1 VALYRRDFL
10 DGFYDDWII
19 NERYRLE
26 MLFIEALARLM
37 VGHEAQGGHDAALTT
52 ALRLLHH
59 DPLRE
64 DAHRV
69 AMRAYCRLGQRNVA
83 LEQYLRCREIVQEE
97 LGTEPMVE
105 TTELYQ
111 AILEGRFAV
120 GHAPDVLPAQVPAAI
135 PVALGRSPLDA
146 VAPSRLV
153 GREQELG
160 FLLQCWQGVEAG
172 HGGLVLLS
180 GEAGAG
186 KTRLVEEFA
195 NHLRWQGVR
204 VLWGRCYEF
213 ERVLPYQPVAEALRT
228 VLPTLT
234 WAELAGFPAW
244 VVPEVARLVPE
255 VLEKLASSE
264 AHPEVDGTSVA
275 EGIEGQPGLAVA
287 PAIGS
292 NQERARLFEGAARFL
307 AELSSHGALLIVLE
321 DLHWAS
327 ESTLQLLHYLARHL
341 ADRQILMVGTFR
353 PETVGLQH
361 PLLVLRRRLTREG
374 LAKPLRLSRLS
385 PAAVETLVVE
395 MSGAREAVVPLA
407 ARLYRETEGNPFFL
421 MEIIKALFGT
431 GVIHLEGVA
440 WMGDF
445 ARISE
450 GEIPLPAGVSEAI
463 QARVCRLNEET
474 QEALRL
480 AAILGREFDLDLL
493 NAVWGRGGE
502 VTLEAL
508 DSMLRHRLIDE
519 GSRAVGRDYAFTH
532 HKIQEVVY
540 AGMGRQRRQ
549 HAHARAGTAME
560 RLHGPEAK
568 TLAGELAFHFEQG
581 RQLDKR
587 LTEKAI
593 YYLLEA
599 GDQARGLYAHGDAID
614 YYQRALALLKE
625 QVDYERAAR
634 TLMRLAL
641 TYHSA
646 FDFRQARQAY
656 EEGFALWQ
664 RAGAMELTVPPLP
677 APHALRVG
685 MIYEPQNL
693 DPAMAGHVAS
703 GAVKDQL
710 FSGLVEQSPEMEIM
724 PDVAR
729 SWEMLEGGRKYVFH
743 LRNDVRWSDGTPVT
757 AEDFEYAWKR
767 VLDPATGWP
776 AAHLL
781 YDVKGARAFHGGEAG
796 KGDVGVRA
804 LDEVTLVVELERP
817 TGYFPHLVAY
827 NATYPV
833 PRHVVEAHGEAWT
846 EVGNIVTNGPFR
858 LETWK
863 QGESMIL
870 VRNPEYHGQFR
881 GNVQRVG
888 LSLLS
893 DRSAILELYEA
904 DGLDALILWGFIP
917 PEIDRVR
924 RRQAG
929 EYVSVPWLLTWYM
942 GFDVSRPP
950 FDDPRMR
957 RAFALATDRETL
969 AEVVLRG
976 YVSPATGGYVPP
988 GMPGH
993 SPGIGLPYDPEQA
1006 QHLLAEAG
1014 YPGGCSPPTVDS
1026 LVPYGRESL
1035 SQYLQAQ
1042 WREDL
1047 GVETT
1052 WEAMEWAKYLDG
1064 LDREPSHIF
1073 LCGWV
1078 ADYPDPDSFLRA
1090 NPVRRWT
1097 RWQNGAYDR
1106 LVEEARQVTDQGKR
1120 MRLYGQADRILV
1132 EEAAIVPLTYERLH
1146 LLVKPWVRR
1155 YPTSPIKYWFWRDVI
1170 IEPH

>member
-1 VALYRRDFL
+1 
-10 DGFYDDWII
+10 
-19 NERYRLE
+19 
-26 MLFIEALARLM
+26 
-37 VGHEAQGGHDAALTT
+37 
-52 ALRLLHH
+52 
-59 DPLRE
+59 
-64 DAHRV
+64 
-69 AMRAYCRLGQRNVA
+69 
-83 LEQYLRCREIVQEE
+83 
-97 LGTEPMVE
+97 
-105 TTELYQ
+105 
-111 AILEGRFAV
+111 
-120 GHAPDVLPAQVPAAI
+120 
-135 PVALGRSPLDA
+135 
-146 VAPSRLV
+146 
-153 GREQELG
+153 
-160 FLLQCWQGVEAG
+160 
-172 HGGLVLLS
+172 
-180 GEAGAG
+180 
-186 KTRLVEEFA
+186 
-195 NHLRWQGVR
+195 
-204 VLWGRCYEF
+204 
-213 ERVLPYQPVAEALRT
+213 
-228 VLPTLT
+228 
-234 WAELAGFPAW
+234 
-244 VVPEVARLVPE
+244 
-255 VLEKLASSE
+255 
-264 AHPEVDGTSVA
+264 
-275 EGIEGQPGLAVA
+275 
-287 PAIGS
+287 
-292 NQERARLFEGAARFL
+292 
-307 AELSSHGALLIVLE
+307 
-321 DLHWAS
+321 
-327 ESTLQLLHYLARHL
+327 
-341 ADRQILMVGTFR
+341 
-353 PETVGLQH
+353 
-361 PLLVLRRRLTREG
+361 
-374 LAKPLRLSRLS
+374 
-385 PAAVETLVVE
+385 
-395 MSGAREAVVPLA
+395 
-407 ARLYRETEGNPFFL
+407 
-421 MEIIKALFGT
+421 
-431 GVIHLEGVA
+431 
-440 WMGDF
+440 
-445 ARISE
+445 
-450 GEIPLPAGVSEAI
+450 
-463 QARVCRLNEET
+463 
-474 QEALRL
+474 
-480 AAILGREFDLDLL
+480 
-493 NAVWGRGGE
+493 

-519 GSRAVGRDYAFTH
+519 ETGPMGRDYAFTH

-540 AGMGRQRRQ
+540 AGMGRRRRQ
-549 HAHARAGTAME
+549 HAHTRAGTAME
-560 RLHGPEAK
+560 RLYGPEVK

-581 RQLDKR
+581 RQLDKS

-593 YYLLEA
+593 HYLLEA

-625 QVDYERAAR
+625 QGDYERAAR
-634 TLMRLAL
+634 TLMKLGL

-664 RAGAMELTVPPLP
+664 RAGAMEPAVRPLP

-685 MIYEPQNL
+685 MIYHPQNL

-703 GAVKDQL
+703 AAVKDQL
-710 FSGLVEQSPEMEIM
+710 FSGLVEQSPEMEVM

-729 SWEMLEGGRKYVFH
+729 NWETLESGRKYVFH
-743 LRNDVRWSDGTPVT
+743 LRDDVRWSDGTPVT

-781 YDVKGARAFHGGEAG
+781 YDVKGARAFHRGEAG

-804 LDEVTLVVELERP
+804 LDEVTLAVELERP

-833 PRHVVEAHGEAWT
+833 PRHVVEAYGESWT
-846 EVGNIVTNGPFR
+846 EVGNVVTNGPFR
-858 LETWK
+858 LEAWK
-863 QGESMIL
+863 RGESMTL

-888 LSLLS
+888 LSLRL

-904 DGLDALILWGFIP
+904 DGLDTLILWGFLP
-917 PEIDRVR
+917 PGMDRVR
-924 RRQAG
+924 QRQAG
-929 EYVSVPWLLTWYM
+929 EYVSVPWLLTWYV

-950 FDDPRMR
+950 FDDVRVR

-969 AEVVLRG
+969 ADVVLRG

-1014 YPGGCSPPTVDS
+1014 YPGGCSLPTVDS

-1035 SQYLQAQ
+1035 SEYLQAQ

-1064 LDREPSHIF
+1064 LEREPPHIF
-1073 LCGWV
+1073 LCGWL

-1120 MRLYGQADRILV
+1120 MKLYGQADRILV

-1146 LLVKPWVRR
+1146 LLVQPWVRR
-1155 YPTSPIKYWFWRDVI
+1155 YPTSAIKYWFWKDVI